1 MARAP
6 ICSYG
11 DGEPVWCAIEV
22 DGKLHWLCKHH
33 YRVLLNKLEEM
44 AESGSEASLDSLVI
58 KTVKGGAK
66 IRVENRV

>member
-1 MARAP
+1 M
-6 ICSYG
+6 
-11 DGEPVWCAIEV
+11 

-58 KTVKGGAK
+58 KTTKGGAK